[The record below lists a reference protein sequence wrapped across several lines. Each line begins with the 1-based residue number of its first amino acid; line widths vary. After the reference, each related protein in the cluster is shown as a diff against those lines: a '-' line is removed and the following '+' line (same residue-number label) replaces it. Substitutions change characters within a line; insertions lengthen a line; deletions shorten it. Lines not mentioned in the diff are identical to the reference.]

1 LKRVIQSAINL
12 STSESSLVEKIVK
25 EISDIPGLKIADYSS
40 DPDHNRSVV
49 TLLGGEESLEKAV
62 LKIVEIVAQEIDI
75 SRHRGEHPRVG
86 AVDVIPFTP
95 WQGVDMEDCK
105 QLAWKIGEE
114 IAERFSVPVYFY
126 GEAALREEHRDL
138 SHIRRGG
145 YELLKEEIDKVS
157 ERYPDVGPTKVH
169 PTLGAVVIGARG
181 PLVAFNV
188 NLKTQ
193 DLEVAKKIARK
204 LRGETG
210 GLSYIKAIG
219 INLKSKGMVQVSMNL
234 LDFKKSTIYQAFE
247 LVKLEAKRWG
257 VEVKGGEI
265 IGLVPLEALVDI
277 ASFYLGIPELSMEQV
292 LEYHLGDYS

>member
-1 LKRVIQSAINL
+1 MKRVIQSAINL

-138 SHIRRGG
+138 SRIRRGG
-145 YELLKEEIDKVS
+145 YELLKEEIDKVP

>member
-1 LKRVIQSAINL
+1 M
-12 STSESSLVEKIVK
+12 
-25 EISDIPGLKIADYSS
+25 ADYSS

-49 TLLGGEESLEKAV
+49 TLIARRRKLRKAV
-62 LKIVEIVAQEIDI
+62 LKIGGD
-75 SRHRGEHPRVG
+75 SRKNRYIQASGESIPGG

-95 WQGVDMEDCK
+95 WRGADMEDCK
-105 QLAWKIGEE
+105 KLAWKVGRKSSRED
-114 IAERFSVPVYFY
+114 FDVPVYFY

-138 SHIRRGG
+138 SRIRSRG
-145 YELLKEEIDKVS
+145 YELLKEEIDKVP
-157 ERYPDVGPTKVH
+157 ERHPDLGPAKIH
-169 PTLGAVVIGARG
+169 PLGAVVIGAQG

-193 DLEVAKKIARK
+193 DLDIAKAIARK

-210 GLSYIKAIG
+210 LRYVKAIG
-219 INLKSKGMVQVSMNL
+219 VSKSKDMVQVSMNL

-265 IGLVPLEALVDI
+265 IGLLPLEALVDV
-277 ASFYLGIPELSMEQV
+277 AGFYLGIPELSVEQF
-292 LEYHLGDYS
+292 

>member
-1 LKRVIQSAINL
+1 MKRVIQSAINL

-75 SRHRGEHPRVG
+75 SRHQGEHPRVG

-105 QLAWKIGEE
+105 QLAWKVGEE

-138 SHIRRGG
+138 SRIRRGG
-145 YELLKEEIDKVS
+145 YELLKEEIDKVP

>member
-1 LKRVIQSAINL
+1 MKRVIQSAINL
-12 STSESSLVEKIVK
+12 STSECSLVEKIVK
-25 EISDIPGLKIADYSS
+25 EISDIPGLKVADYSS
-40 DPDHNRSVV
+40 DSDHNRSVV

-62 LKIVEIVAQEIDI
+62 LKIMEIVAQEIDI
-75 SRHRGEHPRVG
+75 SQHRGEHPRVG

-105 QLAWKIGEE
+105 KLAWKIGEE

-138 SHIRRGG
+138 SRIRRGG
-145 YELLKEEIDKVS
+145 YELLKEEIDKVP
-157 ERYPDVGPTKVH
+157 ERYPDVGPAKVH

-219 INLKSKGMVQVSMNL
+219 INLKSKSMVQVSMNL

-277 ASFYLGIPELSMEQV
+277 ASFYLGIPELSIEQV

>member
-1 LKRVIQSAINL
+1 MKRVIQSAINL

-25 EISDIPGLKIADYSS
+25 EISNISGLKVADCSS
-40 DPDHNRSVV
+40 DSDHNRSVV
-49 TLLGGEESLEKAV
+49 TLLGGEESLERAV
-62 LKIVEIVAQEIDI
+62 LKIVEIAAQEIDI

-105 QLAWKIGEE
+105 KLAWKVGKE
-114 IAERFSVPVYFY
+114 IAEEFSVPVYFY

-145 YELLKEEIDKVS
+145 YELLKEEIDKVP
-157 ERYPDVGPTKVH
+157 ERYPDVGPAKVH
-169 PTLGAVVIGARG
+169 PMLGAVVIGARG

-210 GLSYIKAIG
+210 GLSYVKAIG
-219 INLKSKGMVQVSMNL
+219 VNLKSKDMVQVSMNL
-234 LDFKKSTIYQAFE
+234 LDFRKSTIYQTFE

-257 VEVKGGEI
+257 VEVTGGEI

-277 ASFYLGIPELSMEQV
+277 ASFYLGIPELSIGQV
-292 LEYHLGDYS
+292 LEYHLSDY

>member
-138 SHIRRGG
+138 SRIRRGG
-145 YELLKEEIDKVS
+145 YELLKEEIDKVP

>member
-1 LKRVIQSAINL
+1 MKRVIQSAINL

-105 QLAWKIGEE
+105 KLAWKIGEE

-138 SHIRRGG
+138 SRIRRGG
-145 YELLKEEIDKVS
+145 YELLKEEIDKVP

-277 ASFYLGIPELSMEQV
+277 ASCY
-292 LEYHLGDYS
+292 